1 MNPPPLPPPP
11 FAPRARRPWCT
22 YVLLACNIAVF
33 VGMSWSAKT
42 EKFTFDYLAHDKN
55 AVNAGEYW
63 RLLTSTFVH
72 PVFFHLALNM
82 LVHVQ
87 IGRVLERVLGSGRY
101 LVLYLLSGLSGAF
114 LFQILAE
121 PGLGMGASGAVYGE
135 AAALLLA
142 AFGRRVDGDLRL
154 RPKFLA
160 VAAVCILGDQ
170 VVALVWE
177 HFEKG
182 MRIAV
187 SAHLGGFVGGTLLGF
202 AMVPRPPAILGRTV
216 PARAAASVVF
226 AVLFIAAGVYGCFYS
241 RHDAGWQG
249 LELLLKLEKNA
260 GSQSPESV
268 VDAWRKITVPADGP
282 DAEVLKR
289 HFGYLLVDQLL
300 AIGREDSAHA
310 LLDELIEQSEAALN
324 VALKQQANG
333 GPNVEPELLN
343 EVAWYYAMRRTD
355 LVHAL
360 DLSRQSVELVDE
372 TLPRGFWRWLPSSRE
387 KLLQRSMY
395 VNTHG
400 WLLFELGKSDEALQ
414 DLKMA
419 TELAP
424 AGPNFL
430 YYSLALDRLG
440 HEKEARAA
448 AEKATR
454 AGGLSPNEKRLLE
467 DLRESIGGF

>member
-1 MNPPPLPPPP
+1 MCSSPAT
-11 FAPRARRPWCT
+11 F
-22 YVLLACNIAVF
+22 AVF

-72 PVFFHLALNM
+72 PVFFHVALNM

-202 AMVPRPPAILGRTV
+202 AMVPPPLRRSSGGRCQRASPRP
-216 PARAAASVVF
+216 SF
-226 AVLFIAAGVYGCFYS
+226 S
-241 RHDAGWQG
+241 RSFSS
-249 LELLLKLEKNA
+249 L
-260 GSQSPESV
+260 PESMDV
-268 VDAWRKITVPADGP
+268 
-282 DAEVLKR
+282 
-289 HFGYLLVDQLL
+289 
-300 AIGREDSAHA
+300 S
-310 LLDELIEQSEAALN
+310 
-324 VALKQQANG
+324 
-333 GPNVEPELLN
+333 
-343 EVAWYYAMRRTD
+343 
-355 LVHAL
+355 
-360 DLSRQSVELVDE
+360 
-372 TLPRGFWRWLPSSRE
+372 TLG
-387 KLLQRSMY
+387 
-395 VNTHG
+395 T
-400 WLLFELGKSDEALQ
+400 
-414 DLKMA
+414 
-419 TELAP
+419 
-424 AGPNFL
+424 
-430 YYSLALDRLG
+430 
-440 HEKEARAA
+440 
-448 AEKATR
+448 TR
-454 AGGLSPNEKRLLE
+454 AGRAS
-467 DLRESIGGF
+467 SCS